1 MKSKY
6 LFLLSFSLIAGI
18 VQAQNYPG
26 KTVRLIVPF
35 AAGGSTDVI
44 ARVLAPKLSEAWGQQ
59 VIVDNRPGGNTTIGT
74 DIVAKSAPDGHT
86 LLVTPAPFTVVPS
99 VMTKLPY
106 DPAKDFEP
114 ITLINTTPMGLVVH
128 PGVPAKNLKEL
139 IALAKTRPGQM
150 NFGSSGSGGV
160 PHLSGEL
167 LNTMAGLK
175 IIHVPYKGNAPALTD
190 LVGGHV
196 DMAFNGLTSVM
207 PFIKSGRLRVLGVT
221 SIGRTAALPE
231 VPTFDEQGL
240 KGFQAVAWNGLSAPA
255 RTPKDAITRIQ
266 ETSSRIVKSP
276 ELAEQLKRDGSDPVG
291 SSTAEFVAHLR
302 DEVVKWKKVLDRAG
316 IKSF

>member
-1 MKSKY
+1 MNSKH
-6 LFLLSFSLIAGI
+6 LFLLSFLLVASMA
-18 VQAQNYPG
+18 QAQNYPS

-44 ARVLAPKLSEAWGQQ
+44 ARVLAPRLSEAWGRQ
-59 VIVDNRPGGNTTIGT
+59 VLVDNRPGGNTVIGT

-99 VMTKLPY
+99 VLTKLPY

-114 ITLINTTPMGLVVH
+114 ITLINTTPMGFVVH

-139 IALAKTRPGQM
+139 IALAKARPGQM

-167 LNTMAGLK
+167 LNAMAGLK
-175 IIHVPYKGNAPALTD
+175 IMHVPYKGNAPALAD

-221 SIGRTAALPE
+221 SLKRTAALPE
-231 VPTFDEQGL
+231 VPIAEHR
-240 KGFQAVAWNGLSAPA
+240 GFRCADGGRYAPSGA
-255 RTPKDAITRIQ
+255 QPY
-266 ETSSRIVKSP
+266 S
-276 ELAEQLKRDGSDPVG
+276 GG
-291 SSTAEFVAHLR
+291 
-302 DEVVKWKKVLDRAG
+302 
-316 IKSF
+316 

>member
-1 MKSKY
+1 
-6 LFLLSFSLIAGI
+6 LFLLVFSFAAGLA
-18 VQAQNYPG
+18 QAQNYPS
-26 KTVRLIVPF
+26 KPVRLIVPF

-44 ARVLAPKLSEAWGQQ
+44 ARILAPKLSEVWGQQ
-59 VIVDNRPGGNTTIGT
+59 VLVDNRPGGNTVIGT
-74 DIVAKSAPDGHT
+74 DIVAKSPPDGHV

-99 VMTKLPY
+99 VLTKLPY

-114 ITLINTTPMGLVVH
+114 ITLINTTPMGFVVH

-139 IALAKTRPGQM
+139 IALAKARPGQM

-175 IIHVPYKGNAPALTD
+175 IIHVPYKGNAPALAD

-207 PFIKSGRLRVLGVT
+207 AFIKSGRLRVLGVT
-221 SIGRTAALPE
+221 SLTRTAALPE

-240 KGFQAVAWNGLSAPA
+240 KGFQAVAWNGLTAPA
-255 RTPKDAITRIQ
+255 RTPKEAIVRIQ
-266 ETSSRIVKSP
+266 EASARIIKSP

-291 SSTAEFVAHLR
+291 STTAEFTAHLR

>member
-1 MKSKY
+1 MNRKH
-6 LFLLSFSLIAGI
+6 LFLLIFLFAAGLA
-18 VQAQNYPG
+18 QAQNYPS
-26 KTVRLIVPF
+26 KPVRLIVPF

-44 ARVLAPKLSEAWGQQ
+44 ARILAPKLSEVWGQQ
-59 VIVDNRPGGNTTIGT
+59 VIVDNRPGGNTVIGT
-74 DIVAKSAPDGHT
+74 DIVAKSPPDGHV

-99 VMTKLPY
+99 VLTKLPY

-114 ITLINTTPMGLVVH
+114 ITLINTTPMGFVVH

-139 IALAKTRPGQM
+139 IALAKARPGQM

-175 IIHVPYKGNAPALTD
+175 IIHVPYKGNAPALAD

-207 PFIKSGRLRVLGVT
+207 AFLKSGRLRVLGVT
-221 SIGRTAALPE
+221 SLARTAALPD

-240 KGFQAVAWNGLSAPA
+240 KGFQAVAWNGLTAPA
-255 RTPKDAITRIQ
+255 RTPKEAIVRIQ
-266 ETSSRIVKSP
+266 EASARIIKSP

-291 SSTAEFVAHLR
+291 STTAEFTAHLR